1 MLGWEKNIPCRG
13 KEHVQRSWGGKI
25 RVFFFFFQ
33 ELPSP
38 RSESKGELESGARGS
53 MAQIEG
59 Q

>member
-1 MLGWEKNIPCRG
+1 MCKGPG
-13 KEHVQRSWGGKI
+13 VGRSE
-25 RVFFFFFQ
+25 FFFFFFLQ

>member
-1 MLGWEKNIPCRG
+1 MCKGPG
-13 KEHVQRSWGGKI
+13 VGRSE
-25 RVFFFFFQ
+25 FFFFFQ